1 MKQTTQ
7 DAALVQEYYC
17 KWSKGTE
24 RRDYTP
30 SSRCGE
36 CAATGTPEACRCL
49 IESGENLIQRF
60 SSVSQPVQLPRM
72 EIPRAKNT
80 MWNFYCKLQ
89 CVAFSAANLPNES
102 VRTLIS
108 LHQFHDIQIEDPS
121 FYWFAMIFK
130 VMCAGYKT
138 QRVKSVWF
146 LCDSPKIHS
155 CFQVTAR
162 KMPKEQSN
170 ISAWF
175 LLSFCEGV
183 VFTFESFWWDRS
195 RAHQAVQGVQI
206 FDTLVKH
213 FIQVCHRRVALERF
227 VIPRPCHHSQTA
239 ATGAALT
246 IWSVE
251 KSVVPL
257 LWDSRALNHVFHII

>member
-1 MKQTTQ
+1 MPDWEWREFNSEILLGVTTSPTAE
-7 DAALVQEYYC
+7 DGNTS
-17 KWSKGTE
+17 SKE
-24 RRDYTP
+24 H
-30 SSRCGE
+30 
-36 CAATGTPEACRCL
+36 
-49 IESGENLIQRF
+49 N
-60 SSVSQPVQLPRM
+60 VKLPL
-72 EIPRAKNT
+72 
-80 MWNFYCKLQ
+80 WVQ

-183 VFTFESFWWDRS
+183 VFTFESVWWDRS

-227 VIPRPCHHSQTA
+227 VIPRPCHRSQTA
-239 ATGAALT
+239 ATGDALT

>member
-1 MKQTTQ
+1 MKQTTR

-72 EIPRAKNT
+72 DIPRAKNT

-130 VMCAGYKT
+130 VMCAGFQNPASKICLI
-138 QRVKSVWF
+138 SVRF
-146 LCDSPKIHS
+146 PKNS
-155 CFQVTAR
+155 
-162 KMPKEQSN
+162 
-170 ISAWF
+170 
-175 LLSFCEGV
+175 
-183 VFTFESFWWDRS
+183 
-195 RAHQAVQGVQI
+195 
-206 FDTLVKH
+206 
-213 FIQVCHRRVALERF
+213 
-227 VIPRPCHHSQTA
+227 
-239 ATGAALT
+239 
-246 IWSVE
+246 
-251 KSVVPL
+251 
-257 LWDSRALNHVFHII
+257 